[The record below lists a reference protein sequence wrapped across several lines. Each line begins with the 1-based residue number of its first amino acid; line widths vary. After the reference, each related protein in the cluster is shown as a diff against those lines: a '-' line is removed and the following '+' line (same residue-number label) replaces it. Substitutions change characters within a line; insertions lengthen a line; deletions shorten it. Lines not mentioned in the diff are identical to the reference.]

1 MGFYSS
7 EVRLDGDMEIDLIG
21 HDPETGLAHVILKK
35 VTQTGEDTEAE
46 FLRYNISMPL
56 PLLTEISRLT
66 QEAGKF
72 SYANTESVFYRPE
85 ELPVA

>member
-7 EVRLDGDMEIDLIG
+7 EVRLDGEMEIDLIG
-21 HDPETGLAHVILKK
+21 HDPETGLAHIILKK
-35 VTQTGEDTEAE
+35 VIHTGEDTEAE

-56 PLLTEISRLT
+56 PLLTEVSRLA
-66 QEAGKF
+66 QEVGKI
-72 SYANTESVFYRPE
+72 SYANTEGVYYRPE